1 MVYCGLH
8 GVIVTLVLYVVIRV
22 NTDVSEVHLAVFWCP
37 LSRPDTFT
45 LELSWWVIIA
55 WVIRQDYAGLLTDI
69 TVFTIMT

>member
-1 MVYCGLH
+1 MSAGLHVFMVYCGLH

-45 LELSWWVIIA
+45 LELS
-55 WVIRQDYAGLLTDI
+55 
-69 TVFTIMT
+69 